1 MTTTNRIVNEK
12 CHQLELENQQLGEQ
26 LKRLSGLN
34 AVANT
39 LVNKLKAEIRQ
50 LQEEKEAQIEKK
62 AAHMKV
68 ICILCR
74 TRSGSDHLWSIMF
87 CFFSTTL
94 ALFGNCYVVDFYS
107 L

>member
-1 MTTTNRIVNEK
+1 MTFTNRIVNEK

-39 LVNKLKAEIRQ
+39 LVNELKAEIRQ
-50 LQEEKEAQIEKK
+50 LQEEKEAQIKEK
-62 AAHMKV
+62 AAQMKV

-87 CFFSTTL
+87 LFFFNNIGL
-94 ALFGNCYVVDFYS
+94 IW
-107 L
+107 

>member
-1 MTTTNRIVNEK
+1 MTFTNRIVNEK

-50 LQEEKEAQIEKK
+50 LQEEKEVQIEEK
-62 AAHMKV
+62 ATQMKV
-68 ICILCR
+68 KFVVFAEPGQDLTIYGQLC
-74 TRSGSDHLWSIMF
+74 F
-87 CFFSTTL
+87 VFFNNVGL
-94 ALFGNCYVVDFYS
+94 IW
-107 L
+107 

>member
-1 MTTTNRIVNEK
+1 MTLTNRIVNEK

-50 LQEEKEAQIEKK
+50 LQGEKEAQTDEK
-62 AAHMKV
+62 AARIKV
-68 ICILCR
+68 IGIPCEPGQAGSNHFYTGFTIYDILV
-74 TRSGSDHLWSIMF
+74 H
-87 CFFSTTL
+87 
-94 ALFGNCYVVDFYS
+94 YVS
-107 L
+107 